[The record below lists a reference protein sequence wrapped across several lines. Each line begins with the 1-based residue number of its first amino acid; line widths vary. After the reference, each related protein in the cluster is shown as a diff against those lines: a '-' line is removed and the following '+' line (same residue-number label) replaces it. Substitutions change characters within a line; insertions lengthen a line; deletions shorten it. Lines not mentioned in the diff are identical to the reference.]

1 MTAIAE
7 RRLEQLLKGLPPERQ
22 AEILAALHNEIAQ
35 ERQRRVESDALR
47 AITAAIAASDRLIEG
62 AAEFLDQLS
71 RLVRAHGCAVA
82 LMDPGR
88 RFFTVASRNFPE
100 PGIPPTGP
108 FTNALT
114 ERLAR
119 GRVPVPLAEAEP
131 LRRHGRAV
139 PARVAG
145 WAIPLL
151 VDDELRGFVTIR
163 RAHTDPFTHD
173 HLRLA
178 QGAVMA
184 AAPGLMLLQRLE
196 QMPRSGGCAI
206 EASSADAG
214 EDPGRGRPSQRL
226 RRVPPKPKRGRE
238 SGVLRRHDG
247 PHA

>member
-7 RRLEQLLKGLPPERQ
+7 RRLEQLLKGLPLERQ

-62 AAEFLDQLS
+62 AAEFLEQLS

-82 LMDPGR
+82 LRDPGR
-88 RFFTVASRNFPE
+88 RFFTVASRNFPD
-100 PGIPPTGP
+100 PALPATGP
-108 FTNALT
+108 FTSALT

-163 RAHTDPFTHD
+163 RAHADPFTHD

-178 QGAVMA
+178 QDAVMA

-196 QMPRSGGCAI
+196 QMQRGGGGPI
-206 EASSADAG
+206 EGSSADAG
-214 EDPGRGRPSQRL
+214 EDPGRGRPSPRL

-238 SGVLRRHDG
+238 GGVLRRHDG